1 MFLTPATPHDPKW
14 NSYLKTFLFAFN
26 THNTYSNLM
35 IISFQKIVLK
45 HFFMKMAFWHLMTPN
60 DPIEKNETISFVEGL
75 QLYDVH
81 ESRDPA
87 M

>member
-1 MFLTPATPHDPKW
+1 MTPKW
-14 NSYLKTFLFAFN
+14 PHLK
-26 THNTYSNLM
+26 
-35 IISFQKIVLK
+35 
-45 HFFMKMAFWHLMTPN
+45 
-60 DPIEKNETISFVEGL
+60 KNETISFVEGL